1 MTESKKFKMSIRER
15 VRATGESY
23 CAARSVLLRR
33 HEKALGQRAEVIAV
47 AGMKGGI
54 GRSTLAI
61 LIACEMHL
69 RGERVLLVG
78 LQPAVIPF
86 GEPMQYPNTI
96 QHWTT
101 RTENSGFVGPASITI
116 RDRMLASP
124 EFAELT
130 SGYSLVIVDCP
141 RILEVQYAAMLG
153 ADTVLIPCSTASA
166 SVRAVDDAR
175 ALIALGL
182 RRNPN
187 LVSKIVIANE
197 QPRTSPRRIAALRE
211 AGSECGVD
219 VLGVVLRDR
228 VAFGNCLDAGRPL
241 SAYAPGS
248 KAFAELRALLDELFP
263 SGSPARFEKW
273 RSGDVQRRLD
283 SLSYDEFSGVLQ
295 DMARFYRAYAIRA
308 EPAWVVPGRS
318 PRSV

>member
-1 MTESKKFKMSIRER
+1 MTESKKFKECIRER

-23 CAARSVLLRR
+23 STARRILVRR
-33 HEKALGQRAEVIAV
+33 RERALGQRAEVIAV

-78 LQPAVIPF
+78 LQSAVIPF
-86 GEPMQYPNTI
+86 GEPMKYPNTI
-96 QHWTT
+96 QHWAT
-101 RTENSGFVGPASITI
+101 RAESSGFVGPALITI

-141 RILEVQYAAMLG
+141 RILEVQYAAMLW
-153 ADTVLIPCSTASA
+153 ADTVLIPCSTASESA
-166 SVRAVDDAR
+166 RAVDDAR
-175 ALIALGL
+175 ALIALG
-182 RRNPN
+182 RRKNPN
-187 LVSKIVIANE
+187 LASKVVIANE

-211 AGSECGVD
+211 AASECGVD
-219 VLGVVLRDR
+219 VLGVSLRDR
-228 VAFGNCLDAGRPL
+228 VAFANCLNAGRPL

-273 RSGDVQRRLD
+273 RSGDVQRRMD
-283 SLSYDEFSGVLQ
+283 SLNYDEFSGALQ
-295 DMARFYRAYAIRA
+295 DMTRFYRAYAVRA
-308 EPAWVVPGRS
+308 EPTWVVPGGS
-318 PRSV
+318 PRKG